1 MSLQLPLDLETGDPY
16 SRDQFIA
23 TTELAALLGVLL
35 HPGQWLSPH
44 LILLGPAGSGKTHLG
59 HIFASQTQGRFL
71 AAEDTFTLDPASL
84 ESLPYVVD
92 DAEQASE
99 DTLFHLCN
107 HVHKSGQQLVLLT
120 ENQPISWDVKLPD
133 LASRLNAM
141 RILSLPEPDEDLLI
155 AILNKLFAQRAISP
169 SPDFI
174 DYIARRMD
182 RSVSAAQKIV
192 TELEHYANGR
202 AFNRALAKSFFD
214 HEADLSGDASVTTF
228 DNLR

>member
-1 MSLQLPLDLETGDPY
+1 MSLQLPLDLETGNPY

-35 HPGQWLSPH
+35 HPAQWLSPH

-59 HIFASQTQGRFL
+59 HIFAGQTQGRFL
-71 AAEDTFTLDPASL
+71 TTEDTFTLDPAAL
-84 ESLPYVVD
+84 EPLPYVVD
-92 DAEQASE
+92 DAEKASE

-107 HVHKSGQQLVLLT
+107 HVQKSGQQLVLLT
-120 ENQPISWDVKLPD
+120 ENQPIVWNVKLPD

-214 HEADLSGDASVTTF
+214 NETDLLGDAPVTTF